1 MSRLIIRHETRYT
14 YEREVALGPHEL
26 LLRPRGG
33 HALRVVEGS
42 LTFSPR
48 GETRWRYDAY
58 GNCVCQLTP
67 LEPAAEFMVLSEL
80 EIERFPAPLA
90 PQEVDDPHTATPIV
104 YPPADRAVLGPYIE
118 PATDDPESVL
128 LRWLH
133 EHAPEVGE
141 PALDYV
147 LRLNTAI
154 HGAFHYEARHE
165 EGVQAPHETVTMG
178 KGACRDFAWLMVEVL
193 RRLGFASRF
202 VSGYLYSPG
211 LDGVRGAGA
220 THAWCEAFLPAFGW
234 MDFDPTNGL
243 AEAAALIPVAVS
255 RTPAEAAPVSG
266 VVLGDPGQSRLE
278 VTVDVTLSAPE
289 PALTRA

>member
-1 MSRLIIRHETRYT
+1 MSRLTIRHETRYA
-14 YEREVALGPHEL
+14 YEHAVAFGPHEL

-33 HALRVVEGS
+33 HALRVVKGS

-67 LEPAAEFMVLSEL
+67 LEEAAEFLVVSEL

-90 PQEVDDPHTATPIV
+90 PQEVDDPRTATPIV
-104 YPPADRAVLGPYIE
+104 YPANDRAVLGPYVE
-118 PATDDPESVL
+118 PATDDPDGVL

-133 EHAPEVGE
+133 GQAPEVGE

-147 LRLNTAI
+147 LRLNRAI
-154 HGAFHYEARHE
+154 HDAFEYQARYE
-165 EGVQAPHETVTMG
+165 EGVQAPFETVARRSGT
-178 KGACRDFAWLMVEVL
+178 CRDFAWLMVEVL
-193 RRLGFASRF
+193 RRLGFAARF
-202 VSGYLYSPG
+202 VSGYLHSPG

-220 THAWCEAFLPAFGW
+220 THAWCEVFLPAFGW
-234 MDFDPTNGL
+234 MDFDPTNAL

-255 RTPAEAAPVSG
+255 RTPAEAAPISG
-266 VVLGDPGQSRLE
+266 AIIGVPGESRME
-278 VTVDVTLSAPE
+278 VKVDVRLCPPLASA
-289 PALTRA
+289 A